1 MCVVNGV
8 GTINIDGKDYTL
20 KCTPGEYEDFI
31 FMHHGYTA
39 VPKEWV
45 DSVTKQD
52 LIDHPEK
59 FRPYAYAR
67 SSYCILTYEEFAD
80 GHMDY
85 GYYEKTWS
93 NGIINNLLLI
103 DDYIIW
109 DLKYMKMY
117 YPEFYA
123 KLFPNISL
131 PV

>member
-1 MCVVNGV
+1 MSVVNGI
-8 GTINIDGKDYTL
+8 GTINIDGKDYKLTGTL
-20 KCTPGEYEDFI
+20 REYEDFI
-31 FMHHGYTA
+31 FMHGYTL

-59 FRPYAYAR
+59 FRPYTYAIP
-67 SSYCILTYEEFAD
+67 SYCIFSYGDFAN
-80 GHMDY
+80 GYMDY

-93 NGIINNLLLI
+93 NGIINNLPLI

>member
-59 FRPYAYAR
+59 FRPYTYVIP
-67 SSYCILTYEEFAD
+67 SYYIFIYGNFANCY
-80 GHMDY
+80 MDY
-85 GYYEKTWS
+85 IYETWRNS
-93 NGIINNLLLI
+93 INNLLLTN
-103 DDYIIW
+103 DHAIIW
-109 DLKYMKMY
+109 DMEYMRKC

-123 KLFPNISL
+123 KLFPNNGL

>member
-1 MCVVNGV
+1 MGVVNGV

-67 SSYCILTYEEFAD
+67 SSYCIFSYGNFANCY
-80 GHMDY
+80 MDY
-85 GYYEKTWS
+85 ICESWR
-93 NGIINNLLLI
+93 NRINNLLLI
-103 DDYIIW
+103 DDHIIW

>member
-67 SSYCILTYEEFAD
+67 SSYYIFSYGNFANCY
-80 GHMDY
+80 MDY
-85 GYYEKTWS
+85 IYETWRNS
-93 NGIINNLLLI
+93 INNLLLTN
-103 DDYIIW
+103 DHAIIW
-109 DLKYMKMY
+109 DMEYMRKC

>member
-1 MCVVNGV
+1 MGVVNGV
-8 GTINIDGKDYTL
+8 GTINIDGKDYKLTGTL
-20 KCTPGEYEDFI
+20 REYEDF
-31 FMHHGYTA
+31 MSMHGYTL

-59 FRPYAYAR
+59 FRPYTYAIP
-67 SSYCILTYEEFAD
+67 SYCIFSYGNFAN
-80 GHMDY
+80 GYMDY
-85 GYYEKTWS
+85 IYETWR
-93 NGIINNLLLI
+93 NRINNLLLT
-103 DDYIIW
+103 DDHAIIW
-109 DLKYMKMY
+109 DMEYMRKC

>member
-1 MCVVNGV
+1 MGVVNGV
-8 GTINIDGKDYTL
+8 GTINIDGKDYKLTGTL
-20 KCTPGEYEDFI
+20 REYEDF
-31 FMHHGYTA
+31 MSMHGYTL

-109 DLKYMKMY
+109 DLEYMKMY
-117 YPEFYA
+117 YP
-123 KLFPNISL
+123 KLYLRLLLNLSR